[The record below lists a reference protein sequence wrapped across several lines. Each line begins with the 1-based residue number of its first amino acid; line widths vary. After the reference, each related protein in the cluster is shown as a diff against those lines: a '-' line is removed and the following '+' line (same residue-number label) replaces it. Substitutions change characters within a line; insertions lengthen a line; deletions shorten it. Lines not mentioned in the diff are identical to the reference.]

1 MTKLAHFPRALIL
14 AAGLALVGLPA
25 LSAAQAKVLAKVDG
39 AEITQDDVQTALEDL
54 GSALPP
60 QMDPAQREAYVLDY
74 LIDAKLV
81 ARQAEKD
88 KFGAGAE
95 FERRMSYYRD
105 KVMMEGLLAKIAKD
119 AGTEA
124 GMRKV
129 YDEAKAAQKSEEE
142 VNARHILVET
152 EDEAKKVADRLK
164 KGEDF
169 AKLADEVSKD
179 PGSKGGEL
187 GWFTKDKM
195 VPEFADAAFKLDK
208 GKVSEPVKSQFG
220 WHVIRLEDRRQ
231 KAFPDFDAVKDQLA
245 RFVVQKSQ
253 AELITKLRE
262 QAKVERLDKPAEAPK
277 VDAPKADAPAQP
289 KK

>member
-25 LSAAQAKVLAKVDG
+25 LSAVQAKVLAKVDG

-81 ARQAEKD
+81 ARQAERD
-88 KFGAGAE
+88 KFGTGAE